1 MYEKLYRELLLRYNE
16 LKNENKLLLYENACM
31 RQQLGLAEK
40 VDDEEITVSEA
51 TTVNKYSSSKE
62 KIELFRSLFK
72 GLSGFRKQPQ

>member
-40 VDDEEITVSEA
+40 VDDEEISVSEA
-51 TTVNKYSSSKE
+51 TTVNKYSSSKVNVYLE
-62 KIELFRSLFK
+62 
-72 GLSGFRKQPQ
+72 PVA